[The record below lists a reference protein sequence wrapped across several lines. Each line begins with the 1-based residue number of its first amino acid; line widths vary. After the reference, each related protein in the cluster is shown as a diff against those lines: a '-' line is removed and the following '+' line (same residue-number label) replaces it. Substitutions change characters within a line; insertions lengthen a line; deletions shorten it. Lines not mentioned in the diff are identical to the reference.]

1 MAGETVPIDLRT
13 GLDLAPLFTELGT
26 HLGTATEG
34 LKQVTPPADGAAILG
49 ATSGAAQIDTSGV
62 GGAVAQVAAQVGP
75 LLASLPAAGNLL
87 GPLGVSLDL
96 VDKIGTAD
104 LAGQIGSLVAKLQ
117 QELSGANDGG
127 FIAVLVRLANVLST
141 APEGQSLRDLLLTL
155 TRAGGVDLPADA
167 LSFPN
172 VLPAIDGTVRLIGG
186 LMALESVLSEADRLT
201 GIMAQQLDP
210 ATVQPVVD
218 AALAAF
224 GEGPTALAA
233 FVTSLDPGQPAE
245 VDAAVAAINA
255 GATRLAALRD
265 LLSAAMGFGEGTL
278 VYLDVD
284 QVQTELTAAAAM
296 VRSAA
301 LDPVERAARTVA
313 GLVTPL
319 LKIDLSGFPSFDLPG
334 LLAALEAK
342 VADFVAQIHA
352 VDATALSAPLAQG
365 LAAVTGAIGGLA
377 DVLTQVTATLRGALD
392 SLRQAVAALPLDAIA
407 GAIGD
412 ALKPV
417 AAFLDAISSF
427 LTGIESLLHDAA
439 AEAKPALAG
448 VKAVVDGFQ
457 TSAEKLFGDAKA
469 FVDGLHLDRAAGI
482 LADDIKKFDDVLAKA
497 QMKPYFD
504 TATAAVSSAADV
516 ISAVPFGLLPDS
528 MKSQVEAA
536 LQPIRK
542 ADAKAVQSEIE
553 ALLEI
558 TPDGKF
564 ELRPELAAAIKKVQ
578 DDYQALLDAIRKQDP
593 HAFVQQIDN
602 QLADVKAKIHD
613 LSPQLTLQPVQA
625 AIDQVKAAVAG
636 FDLRKELKPIDDA
649 FGEIF
654 KALGE
659 LSPDQLIAPLEAK
672 VKSARDKVVAEIRLQ
687 DWEPAIDS
695 LAADADDLLARFDPV
710 TLEPA
715 LRAALAEATDLLDR
729 FPDVSLI
736 GGFGNLAALL
746 LSGSGLRVHAWT
758 FDVVIG
764 WLGGGS
770 GTADL
775 LARSGRIAGAVSRTR
790 DAVAAVDLAAIAASL
805 TARVQELQAAIA
817 ANPGLPA
824 GSPARLRLE
833 AALAGLDVAA
843 ILGPLTANR
852 DRYLA
857 ALTQSA
863 ALGETLRRI
872 GLSEVDA
879 TIVRLRLGV
888 APLQA
893 IVSLLR
899 GLAARLGL
907 PGLADGLVPALKN
920 LLAVATPERLTA
932 IAMPIFIALRDR
944 ADALLQAVVAP
955 IKAGIAELNRLV
967 GAIDLEP
974 LRLAVDAVYQEVLQ
988 QLQSLQPSRLLAAPL
1003 ASFDALKAEVAAF
1016 DPLKDVLAIVEDLR
1030 KTIEDVLDDLQ
1041 AGKILAIPLEIYD
1054 HVLTDLAKLDVT
1066 TLLTPVLDQLDA
1078 IAAQV
1083 DGGLTETVTA
1093 FQRLQQS
1100 LPAAA

>member
-1 MAGETVPIDLRT
+1 MDLRT
-13 GLDLAPLFTELGT
+13 SLDLTKLFADLKPN
-26 HLGTATEG
+26 LGTATAN
-34 LKQVTPPADGAAILG
+34 LTTIKPPADSAAILG

-62 GGAVAQVAAQVGP
+62 GAAVAQVAAQVGP
-75 LLASLPAAGNLL
+75 LLASLPAAGTLL
-87 GPLGVSLDL
+87 GPLGISLDL

-104 LAGQIGSLVAKLQ
+104 LAGQIGSLAAKLQ

-141 APEGQSLRDLLLTL
+141 APEGQSLRDLLQTL

-201 GIMAQQLDP
+201 GIMAQQFDP
-210 ATVQPVVD
+210 ATVQPAVD
-218 AALAAF
+218 ATLAAF

-233 FVTSLDPGQPAE
+233 FVAGLDPGQPAE

-255 GATRLAALRD
+255 GAARLAQLRD
-265 LLSAAMGFGEGTL
+265 LLSTAMGFGEGTL

-301 LDPVERAARTVA
+301 LDPVERAAHTVA
-313 GLVTPL
+313 DLVTPL
-319 LKIDLSGFPSFDLPG
+319 LKADLSGFPSFDLPG
-334 LLAALEAK
+334 LFAALEAK

-352 VDATALSAPLAQG
+352 VDTAALSAPLAQG

-392 SLRQAVAALPLDAIA
+392 SLRQAVAALPFDAIA
-407 GAIGD
+407 KAIRD

-417 AAFLDAISSF
+417 SALLDAIRSF
-427 LTGIESLLHDAA
+427 IAGIESSLHAA
-439 AEAKPALAG
+439 ASAATPALHG
-448 VKAVVDGFQ
+448 IVTVVDDFKKQ
-457 TSAEKLFGDAKA
+457 AETLFGAA
-469 FVDGLHLDRAAGI
+469 RTFVDGLHLDQAAGT

-504 TATAAVSSAADV
+504 TAVAAVGSAADV
-516 ISAVPFGLLPDS
+516 ISAVPFALLPDS

-536 LQPIRK
+536 LQPIRN
-542 ADAKAVQSEIE
+542 ANAGDVQVEIE
-553 ALLEI
+553 GLLEI
-558 TPDGKF
+558 KDGKL
-564 ELRPELAAAIKKVQ
+564 ELRPELATAIQ
-578 DDYQALLDAIRKQDP
+578 DIQTSYEQLLAAIRKQDP
-593 HAFVQQIDN
+593 HAWVAQIDAE
-602 QLADVKAKIHD
+602 LADVKATIHG
-613 LSPQLTLQPVQA
+613 LSPQLTLQPVQE
-625 AIDQVKAAVAG
+625 AIDQVKATVAA
-636 FDLRKELKPIDDA
+636 FDLKKELKPVDDA

-654 KALGE
+654 KALDE
-659 LSPDQLIAPLEAK
+659 ISPDRLIAPLEAK

-687 DWEPAIDS
+687 DWGPAIDS
-695 LAADADDLLARFDPV
+695 LAAEADSLLARFDPV
-710 TLEPA
+710 VLEPN
-715 LRAALAEATDLLDR
+715 LRAALAEASGLLDR
-729 FPDVSLI
+729 FPDVNLL

-746 LSGSGLRVHAWT
+746 LSGSGLRVHPWT

-764 WLGGGS
+764 WLGDDG

-775 LARSGRIAGAVSRTR
+775 LARAGRIAGAVSRTR
-790 DAVAAVDLAAIAASL
+790 DAVAAVDLAAISASL
-805 TARVQELQAAIA
+805 AARVQALQAAIA

-833 AALAGLDVAA
+833 AAIAGLDETA

-852 DRYLA
+852 DRYLT
-857 ALTQSA
+857 ALTRSA

-879 TIVRLRLGV
+879 TIVRLRSAC
-888 APLQA
+888 APLQV
-893 IVSLLR
+893 ITSFLR

-932 IAMPIFIALRDR
+932 IAMPIFVALRDR

-955 IKAGIAELNRLV
+955 LHAGITELNRLV
-967 GAIDLEP
+967 GVIDLEP

-988 QLQSLQPSRLLAAPL
+988 QLRSLQPSLLLAAPL
-1003 ASFDALKAEVAAF
+1003 ASFDALQIEVAAF
-1016 DPLKDVLAIVEDLR
+1016 DPLKDVLAIVEALR
-1030 KTIEDVLDDLQ
+1030 ATIEGVLGALQ
-1041 AGKILAIPLEIYD
+1041 AETILATPLEIYD
-1054 HVLTDLAKLDVT
+1054 HILADLAKLDVT

-1093 FQRLQQS
+1093 FRRLQQS